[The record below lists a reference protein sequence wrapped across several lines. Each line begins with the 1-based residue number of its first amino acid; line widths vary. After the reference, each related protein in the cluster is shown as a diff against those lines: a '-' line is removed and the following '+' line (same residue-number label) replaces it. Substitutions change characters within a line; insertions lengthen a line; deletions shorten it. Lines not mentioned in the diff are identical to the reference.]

1 MGAISDTLVTIIRS
15 IGGVTSNSVMLIKI
29 VLGASPVL
37 GVIFVLSTLT
47 VLGSM
52 KLAPVSLSLI
62 AAVLTS
68 APFQVLV
75 SRVIL
80 DALFLETFI
89 PIPGTMISSTTLCTV
104 CSIVL
109 YDELTRM
116 FTIKTSLAATIA
128 TPMVALAYIFTA
140 AHSAVSWAR
149 PELIAR
155 RVAIP
160 WTLFVISFIVSLMIT
175 EAGQAYLIAS
185 ATLVFTMLLSFID
198 VVQGVSRVSRISIFT
213 RSNLLTKS
221 LKIAIAAFA
230 DYSLMMMSSIAYYLM
245 MFFDKFLI
253 WSKYGF
259 PYFPLD
265 SPSFI
270 GMIPLFAG
278 TLAAIRFWDSVEG
291 KLDLLYRVD
300 WDGMYA
306 LREFVMKAYWR
317 SLAWTLV
324 LAGLITAS
332 IMLAIGISAHQ
343 ALGYISMAVLGVLS
357 FFMGLG
363 AVKLPGKYSIMSLLT
378 ATGALFL
385 KVNVQSVSVL
395 TTYLIGSLS
404 GAIIVY
410 TYPQLLTF
418 RRDFEALL
426 VTFAVP
432 ATELLAWKYFGEGFL
447 PMSYLMGA
455 TFAAGLSLIFS
466 IRMYRR
472 ISREVYRVVAYNA
485 FVSYVTEIPRRWG

>member
-15 IGGVTSNSVMLIKI
+15 IGGATSDSVVLIKI

-89 PIPGTMISSTTLCTV
+89 PIPGIMILSTILCTV

-109 YDELTRM
+109 YDELTRL
-116 FTIKTSLAATIA
+116 FSIKISLAATIA
-128 TPMVALAYIFTA
+128 TPMAALAYIFTA
-140 AHSAVSWAR
+140 AHSAVSWTR

-175 EAGQAYLIAS
+175 EADQAYLIAS
-185 ATLVFTMLLSFID
+185 AILVFTMLLSFID
-198 VVQGVSRVSRISIFT
+198 VIQGVSRVSRISIFT

-230 DYSLMMMSSIAYYLM
+230 DYSLMMMSAIAYYSV

-270 GMIPLFAG
+270 GMMPLFAG

-317 SLAWTLV
+317 GLTWTLV

-332 IMLAIGISAHQ
+332 IMLAIGISAHRT
-343 ALGYISMAVLGVLS
+343 LGYISMAVLGALS

-363 AVKLPGKYSIMSLLT
+363 AVKLPRKYAIPLLLT

-385 KVNVQSVSVL
+385 KVNFPSVSVL
-395 TTYLIGSLS
+395 TTYLIGSLP

-426 VTFAVP
+426 VTSAVP
-432 ATELLAWKYFGEGFL
+432 ATELLVWKYFGEGFL
-447 PMSYLMGA
+447 PMSYLTGA
-455 TFAAGLSLIFS
+455 TLAAGLSLIFS
-466 IRMYRR
+466 IRIYRR
-472 ISREVYRVVAYNA
+472 ISREAYRVVAYNA